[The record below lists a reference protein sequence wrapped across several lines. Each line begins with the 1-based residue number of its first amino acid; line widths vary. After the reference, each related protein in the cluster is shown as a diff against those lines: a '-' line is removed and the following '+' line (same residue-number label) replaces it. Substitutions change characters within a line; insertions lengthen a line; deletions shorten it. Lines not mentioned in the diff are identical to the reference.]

1 LLRNIRQ
8 IYVTLQLSQIHQITQ
23 VFYKSEKKSKK
34 KSMAF
39 LLLVHLGSC
48 AAKGGDIPSF
58 SYAAARTLL
67 LASHW
72 RIRRTDCLSPGDC
85 STSSVVC
92 LPDPAPAS

>member
-34 KSMAF
+34 KYGFSP
-39 LLLVHLGSC
+39 SC
-48 AAKGGDIPSF
+48 PSWQLRGQGGDIPSF